1 MLRAR
6 LAHPELFASIDCRH
20 CLRTHRLPHA
30 PTGHARGHRCTC
42 ALPRRGHLT
51 MNPPSTSSHANHA
64 KPRTEEPGASV
75 AFDADKHET

>member
-1 MLRAR
+1 VGTGALVPY
-6 LAHPELFASIDCRH
+6 LAEA
-20 CLRTHRLPHA
+20 
-30 PTGHARGHRCTC
+30 
-42 ALPRRGHLT
+42 HLT